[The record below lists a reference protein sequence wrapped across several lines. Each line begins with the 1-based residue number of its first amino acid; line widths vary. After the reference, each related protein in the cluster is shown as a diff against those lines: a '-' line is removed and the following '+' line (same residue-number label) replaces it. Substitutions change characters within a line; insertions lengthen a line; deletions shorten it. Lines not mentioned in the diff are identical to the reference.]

1 MRSYDAYFLKTEP
14 VIGAYQHLI
23 IVFAILSTLLRFL
36 LGKEMRVRS
45 DISWHFAGPYRVS
58 ADLI

>member
-1 MRSYDAYFLKTEP
+1 MRSYDAYFLKTEA

-45 DISWHFAGPYRVS
+45 DFSRHPAGAY
-58 ADLI
+58 